1 LSLVLFDIDGTLL
14 LSGGAGVRA
23 MTRAFE
29 RVFGVADGFVGIPV
43 AGHTDTFLLSQALD
57 RANLPDTPDR
67 HAEFRRV
74 YLSMLAAE
82 IHEPGAGRRGVM
94 PGVDTLLA
102 AISGESSFHAAL
114 LTGNYQ
120 QAAQIKLRHF
130 GLAEFFAWGT
140 FGEESPDRNE
150 LGRIAMTRA
159 EERQVPAAARARAVV
174 VGDTPHDIACARA
187 AGARAVAVA
196 TGSYSEHELA
206 AAGADVA
213 LPDLRDTE
221 RVLAMLR

>member
-1 LSLVLFDIDGTLL
+1 
-14 LSGGAGVRA
+14 
-23 MTRAFE
+23 
-29 RVFGVADGFVGIPV
+29 
-43 AGHTDTFLLSQALD
+43 
-57 RANLPDTPDR
+57 
-67 HAEFRRV
+67 
-74 YLSMLAAE
+74 
-82 IHEPGAGRRGVM
+82 
-94 PGVDTLLA
+94 
-102 AISGESSFHAAL
+102 
-114 LTGNYQ
+114 
-120 QAAQIKLRHF
+120 
-130 GLAEFFAWGT
+130 
-140 FGEESPDRNE
+140 
-150 LGRIAMTRA
+150 MTRA

>member
-1 LSLVLFDIDGTLL
+1 MSLVLFDIDGTLL

-29 RVFGVADGFVGIPV
+29 HLFAVPDGFAGIPI
-43 AGHTDTFLLSQALD
+43 AGHTDTFLLSQALA
-57 RANLPDTPDR
+57 RAGLRDASDV
-67 HAEFRRV
+67 HDEFRRV
-74 YLSMLAAE
+74 YLSMLTEE
-82 IHEPGAGRRGVM
+82 IHAPGAGRRGVM

-102 AISGESSFHAAL
+102 AIAGQESFHAAL
-114 LTGNYQ
+114 LTGNYE
-120 QAAQIKLRHF
+120 QAARIKLRHF

-140 FGEESPDRNE
+140 FGEESQDRNE
-150 LGRIAMTRA
+150 LARIAMSRA
-159 EERQVPAAARARAVV
+159 TERQVPAAARARAVV
-174 VGDTPHDIACARA
+174 VGDTPQDIACARA

-196 TGSYSEHELA
+196 TGSYSLDELI

-213 LPDLRDTE
+213 LADLRDTE